1 MKKTINELKIGE
13 VAKIIGVSGVNSAL
27 RRRLLDMGLTA
38 NTPVEII
45 RFAPFGD
52 PVEIKVRGYA
62 LTIRKDDAKLVEVA

>member
-38 NTPVEII
+38 NIPVEII